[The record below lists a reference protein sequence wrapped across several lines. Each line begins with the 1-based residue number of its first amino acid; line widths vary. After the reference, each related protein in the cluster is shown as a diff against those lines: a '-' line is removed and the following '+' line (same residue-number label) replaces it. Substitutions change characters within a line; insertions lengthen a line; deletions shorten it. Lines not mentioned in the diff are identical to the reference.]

1 MYGLTVRWSLADAPK
16 GTLKALRAYVEDESF
31 AKFAALDGLRLKT
44 WRAVKGHWFE
54 GSYVF
59 VSEEARAAFQKGF
72 EEVAADSPV
81 SKLIGSAPITI
92 EACEIVAVVRGQA
105 GFRSSARFEHRNEQ
119 DPDN

>member
-16 GTLKALRAYVEDESF
+16 GTLKALRTYVEDESF
-31 AKFAALDGLRLKT
+31 ARFAGLDGLRFKT
-44 WRAVKGHWFE
+44 WRARKGEWFE

-72 EEVAADSPV
+72 EEIAADSAG

-92 EACEIVAVVRGQA
+92 EPCEIVAVVRGPA
-105 GFRSSARFEHRNEQ
+105 GFRSSPRFEHRNEQ
-119 DPDN
+119 EPDN